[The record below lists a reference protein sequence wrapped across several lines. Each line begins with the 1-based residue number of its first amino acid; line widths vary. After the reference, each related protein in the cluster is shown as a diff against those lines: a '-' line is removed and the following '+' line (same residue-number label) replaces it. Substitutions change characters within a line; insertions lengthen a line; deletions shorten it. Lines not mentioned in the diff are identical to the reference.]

1 MSKRSNPTLR
11 SPNPIKHH
19 LTEACVNEVIVGP
32 TISAQG
38 APNSESSPPAL
49 RDATTTGDS
58 VDAASP
64 PRAQA
69 VVSVQSPSSPGNNR
83 AAFLQKFTPSRVL
96 CNVELC
102 RSPPGSK
109 IHLTAIV
116 IAVFPATTNP
126 DRRYVQLADESGS
139 VGITV
144 WNDNVSR
151 FSRQSVGQVVQFG
164 KIVLGAHHS
173 KKNLTMTRDSQV
185 EFPDVHPLQQWWIN
199 LLPAPPVTLL
209 HFQLATENSIV
220 NVAGILGMITEE
232 VKIVHNVAKTLV
244 TLLLADP
251 SGELH
256 VKTWNHVA
264 ADFHVYSETPVLIQR
279 VRVTS
284 FNGVKFG
291 ELLDNGGSVFVTEFK
306 GKKVLSDYWVN

>member
-1 MSKRSNPTLR
+1 
-11 SPNPIKHH
+11 
-19 LTEACVNEVIVGP
+19 
-32 TISAQG
+32 
-38 APNSESSPPAL
+38 
-49 RDATTTGDS
+49 
-58 VDAASP
+58 
-64 PRAQA
+64 
-69 VVSVQSPSSPGNNR
+69 
-83 AAFLQKFTPSRVL
+83 
-96 CNVELC
+96 
-102 RSPPGSK
+102 
-109 IHLTAIV
+109 
-116 IAVFPATTNP
+116 
-126 DRRYVQLADESGS
+126 VQLADESGS

-164 KIVLGAHHS
+164 KIVLGAHHG